1 MPPASKMMGVLPGDP
16 WNDFRTADWISR
28 GRLPLNQEDS
38 ESIVPELPG
47 GMTFISGLGV
57 TVLVLE
63 TELALF
69 VVTGLVLGAVGTG
82 TTGIVEG
89 ITVPAVFAKIGV
101 FISSSESSYLASRG
115 DIGERDDSVSVN
127 EGFRRIV
134 GEIYGI

>member
-1 MPPASKMMGVLPGDP
+1 MMGVLAGDP
-16 WNDFRTADWISR
+16 WNDFRTAVWMSR
-28 GRLPLNQEDS
+28 GRFPLNQDDS

-63 TELALF
+63 LELAST
-69 VVTGLVLGAVGTG
+69 VVMGLVLGGAGAG
-82 TTGIVEG
+82 TTGMVEG

-101 FISSSESSYLASRG
+101 LISSSESSYLASRG